1 MAVNSVRKEV
11 LSSPVYK
18 AGDRD
23 ERSWGYY
30 EVTGV
35 GGEGH
40 DGFCEKTIHIHPR
53 SALSLQRH
61 SLRKEHWE
69 VVEGALTIIIDGEV
83 LNICAGDWV
92 EVPRAAAHSMIN
104 LSMRPAIVQEHQS
117 GICLEGDND
126 RLFDYNG
133 RSAAAPNSKDKL
145 AHDSIKI
152 YKSIVKLL

>member
-18 AGDRD
+18 TGDCD
-23 ERSWGYY
+23 ERSWGTY
-30 EVTGV
+30 EVTDV

-40 DGFCEKTIHIHPR
+40 DGFCEKTIHIRPR

-69 VVEGALTIIIDGEV
+69 VVEGALTIIIDGQV

-92 EVPRAAAHSMIN
+92 EVPRAAAHSIIN

-117 GICLEGDND
+117 GICLEGDT
-126 RLFDYNG
+126 
-133 RSAAAPNSKDKL
+133 DKL
-145 AHDSIKI
+145 CNKEGVVLKEPIAKDVLTAKSINI
-152 YKSIVKLL
+152 YKAIVRLL